1 MKKTIL
7 ILGIAAAFI
16 FSSCEPNNNT
26 TAPDSYIATFNSR
39 IDTVRD
45 FAADTAIIAFGAA
58 GPQYAGKYSFY
69 SLENDSMV
77 PRLDSNTTKW
87 DIAFSGTIILVNNTI
102 SGPGNGGG
110 FVYNGLYNSL
120 TGVPKDSVIK
130 TDVSVPNNC
139 AIPWGSGNGWYNY
152 SGQTYLVN
160 PIPGRVL
167 VIRTASGKYAK
178 VEIMNYY
185 IGGVTPDAS
194 ETLNEKVAKQRY
206 YTFRY
211 SLSN

>member
-7 ILGIAAAFI
+7 ILGIATTFI
-16 FSSCEPNNNT
+16 FSSCKNDNNT
-26 TAPDSYIATFNSR
+26 TAPNSYIATFNSR

-45 FAADTAIIAFGAA
+45 FAADTAIVAFGAT

-77 PRLDSNTTKW
+77 SRLDSNTTKW
-87 DIAFSGTIILVNNTI
+87 DIAFSGTIIIVNNTI

-110 FVYNGLYNSL
+110 FVYSGLFNSL
-120 TGVPKDSVIK
+120 TGVPKDSTIK

-139 AIPWGSGNGWYNY
+139 AITWGSGNGWYNY

-167 VIRTASGKYAK
+167 VIKTASGKYAK

-185 IGGVTPDAS
+185 LGGVTPDVSA
-194 ETLNEKVAKQRY
+194 TLNEKVAKQRF